1 MGPME
6 AGGTCFS
13 SLDNGASLG
22 TGVAEGGL
30 GPAEAGIRSCPR
42 DVGARTEPEVAG
54 GGFGPAEADITN
66 WPMNVGARPERRWAG
81 AVFFPPG
88 VDAGAKM
95 GRGDTRASL
104 GPSEEGGT
112 AARGPTGVRANRG
125 SKGTGAD
132 FFAGS

>member
-1 MGPME
+1 ME
-6 AGGTCFS
+6 AGGTCFW

-30 GPAEAGIRSCPR
+30 GPAEADIRSCPR

-66 WPMNVGARPERRWAG
+66 WPTDAGARPERRWAG
-81 AVFFPPG
+81 AVFCPPG
-88 VDAGAKM
+88 VAAGAKM
-95 GRGDTRASL
+95 GRGDARASL
-104 GPSEEGGT
+104 GPSEEGRI